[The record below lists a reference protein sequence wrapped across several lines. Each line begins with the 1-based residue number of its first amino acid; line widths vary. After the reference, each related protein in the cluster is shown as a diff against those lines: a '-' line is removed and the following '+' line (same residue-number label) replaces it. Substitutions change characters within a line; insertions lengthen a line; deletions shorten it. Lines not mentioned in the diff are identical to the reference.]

1 MAEVQFALLAQ
12 SAQVSS
18 DQLISMLGGGWDTV
32 EAPEEAYPAGIV
44 LTVVFRLAFEADEV
58 GTHAGEVMVGHSNGE
73 PLATVPFTVGVQRRD
88 QELPPSGKI
97 TASLVIPVP
106 VEFPGPGPYAVWIT
120 VGGASL
126 HMIPL
131 RMKVAGA

>member
-32 EAPEEAYPAGIV
+32 EAPEEAYPVGIV
-44 LTVVFRLAFEADEV
+44 LTVVFRLTFEVYEV
-58 GTHAGEVMVGHSNGE
+58 GAHVGEVMVGHESGE
-73 PLATVPFTVGVQRRD
+73 PLATVPFRVGVQSRD
-88 QELPPSGKI
+88 QDLPPGGKI
-97 TASLVIPVP
+97 TASLVTAVP
-106 VEFPGPGPYAVWIT
+106 VEFPAPGPYAVWIS

-126 HMIPL
+126 YRIPL
-131 RMKVAGA
+131 RMKVTGA